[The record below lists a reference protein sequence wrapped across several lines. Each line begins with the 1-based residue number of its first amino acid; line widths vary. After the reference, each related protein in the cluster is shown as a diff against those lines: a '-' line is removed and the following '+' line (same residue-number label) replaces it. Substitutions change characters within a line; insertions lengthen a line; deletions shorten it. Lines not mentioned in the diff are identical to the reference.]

1 MANPGEV
8 NQEIGRAYQH
18 VFIGALEA
26 SMRGF
31 ENKFE
36 VQREPDK
43 TSFNART
50 GKQYSFDF
58 SGVQSRPWVGREVL
72 GECKG
77 YTKGTALLGEFR
89 SFLAKAYV
97 TSTDYPR
104 HRGDHFWFVTN
115 VPFACSE
122 GSGVRS
128 REFIRASLADR
139 TNSQVK
145 ELLGDSHVDDR
156 LVWELTERI
165 GVFILT
171 DSFLMN
177 AELSY
182 KVEYGDSLWT
192 ILKKFH
198 AGRALPGF
206 GNIAQEIASKN
217 GLSSPDQI
225 TSGKRIRL
233 SWQGIRGDSGGE
245 LGGF

>member
-1 MANPGEV
+1 MANPGEI
-8 NQEIGRAYQH
+8 NQEIGRAYQR
-18 VFIGALEA
+18 VFIAALEG
-26 SMRGF
+26 SMRSF

-43 TSFNART
+43 TSFKART
-50 GKQYSFDF
+50 GTQYSFDF
-58 SGVQSRPWVGREVL
+58 SGVQNRPWIRREVL

-77 YTKGTALLGEFR
+77 YTKGAALLGEFR

-104 HRGDHFWFVTN
+104 HRDDCFWFVTN

-122 GSGVRS
+122 GSGLRS
-128 REFIRASLADR
+128 PEFIRTSLKD
-139 TNSQVK
+139 NNNPQVR
-145 ELLGDSHVDDR
+145 EILGDSHVDDG
-156 LVWELTERI
+156 LLYHLTEKI

-177 AELSY
+177 TELSY

-198 AGRALPGF
+198 PGRTLHGF
-206 GNIAQEIASKN
+206 GGFAQEIASKN
-217 GLSSPDQI
+217 GLGSPDHI

-233 SWQGIRGDSGGE
+233 SWRGIRRSSGE
-245 LGGF
+245 EFGGF